1 MHPPSHARAAESAL
15 APSRVSTRRA
25 FLIAGATFA
34 VGAAFGGGLG
44 HRIATATAGATE
56 RDEPDPLDTDDPELR
71 ELRRLAVEAPLAELV
86 ERRLIYVH
94 LLTKS
99 YWEDPILWRGVR
111 RLIDATLGGH
121 QMEQRR
127 LFARFLAQVL
137 EGTHNRHARALL
149 PFAPELRAV
158 E

>member
-1 MHPPSHARAAESAL
+1 MHPPSHARAADSAL
-15 APSRVSTRRA
+15 AASRVSTRRA
-25 FLIAGATFA
+25 WLIAGTTFA
-34 VGAAFGGGLG
+34 VGAALGGPLG
-44 HRIATATAGATE
+44 HRIATATAAATE

-99 YWEDPILWRGVR
+99 YWEDPILWRGLR
-111 RLIDATLGGH
+111 RLIDAVLAGH
-121 QMEQRR
+121 EMEQRR
-127 LFARFLAQVL
+127 MFARFVAQIL
-137 EGTHNRHARALL
+137 EGTHNEHARALL

-158 E
+158 K